1 MAIDRRSLWALL
13 LTTTIAGGV
22 GFWALS
28 FYSDPYTKTVV
39 GILLAVIL
47 ARLVFPTFRDYRFDD
62 AAVGRGVRT
71 FPVALLV
78 ALIVTQSF
86 VPADAIAA
94 AKALLAAVAVA
105 AGTSYLVAAY
115 DVRAALARRI

>member
-1 MAIDRRSLWALL
+1 MNRQRLWAMFLSVSL
-13 LTTTIAGGV
+13 VGV
-22 GFWALS
+22 IGFWLLPL
-28 FYSDPYTKTVV
+28 YSDPYTKAVV
-39 GILLAVIL
+39 GALIAAIV
-47 ARLVFPTFRDYRFDD
+47 AGVVFPKLRDYRFDD
-62 AAVGRGVRT
+62 AAVGRSVRT

-86 VPADAIAA
+86 VPADAIAS

-115 DVRAALARRI
+115 DVRAVVARRI